1 MPHEN
6 NLKYLPHFASW
17 IMQFVF
23 GSGSWVS
30 SFHNE
35 NSHNFHTKFCLC
47 THLVVGAAILY
58 DIHSKA
64 NSSIH
69 YDWLNITDVLNLTI
83 QMDLNSTLTSLV
95 VYENIRIW
103 RYTGLSYELGGL
115 MMDTFFE
122 QTWHINLFIII
133 HHKLSSPMIYSTS
146 AKSVSNFNMHL

>member
-30 SFHNE
+30 SFHKE

-83 QMDLNSTLTSLV
+83 QMDLNSTLTSL